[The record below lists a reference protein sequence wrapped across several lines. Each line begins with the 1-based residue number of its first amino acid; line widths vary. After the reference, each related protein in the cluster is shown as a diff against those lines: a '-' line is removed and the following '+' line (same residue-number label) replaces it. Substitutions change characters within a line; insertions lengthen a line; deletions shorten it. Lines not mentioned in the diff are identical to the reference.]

1 MVSERLTPMTA
12 PISSAPVVTRFAP
25 SPTGFLHIGGGRTA
39 LFNWLY
45 ARGRG
50 GKFLLRIEDTDRE
63 RSTPEAT
70 AAILRG
76 LTWLGLDWDGDVVS
90 QFERRDRHAE
100 VAHEMLVRGTAYKC
114 FSTQEEIATYRSARE
129 AEGASYAV
137 FVSPWRDAD
146 PATYPDAP
154 YVIRMKAPRTG
165 ETLIEDQ
172 VQGRVVIKN
181 ETLDDMIVLR
191 SDGTPVYMLAVVV
204 DDHDMRVTHVIRGDD
219 HLNNAARQQMV
230 YDAMG
235 WAVPTWAHIP
245 LIHGPDGKKLSKR
258 HGATGVEEYQAMGY
272 PAAGMRNYLT
282 RLGWAHGD
290 AEIFTSA
297 EAMQMFDLAGI
308 GRAPARLDFKKL
320 ENTCGHHMAMAD
332 DAALLHEL
340 RAFLTAAG
348 LSALTDV
355 QEVRMKE
362 AVPFLKKSAKT
373 FPELL
378 EKAAFLMVSR
388 PVAQD
393 EKAAAS
399 LDTVSRGIL
408 KSLTPRLRNAS
419 WSKDA
424 LEPILNEIA
433 AEYGI
438 GFGKLAAPLRAAIAG
453 RTVTPSVYDMMLVIG
468 RDEAIARLEDASS

>member
-1 MVSERLTPMTA
+1 M
-12 PISSAPVVTRFAP
+12 SSPVVTRFAP

-70 AAILRG
+70 AAILKG
-76 LTWLGLDWDGDVVS
+76 LSWLGLDWDGEVVS
-90 QFERRDRHAE
+90 QFDRKDRHAE
-100 VAHEMLVRGTAYKC
+100 VAHEMLARGTAYKC
-114 FSTQEEIATYRSARE
+114 FSTPEEIAAFRAE
-129 AEGASYAV
+129 AEAKGASYAV
-137 FVSPWRDAD
+137 FQSPWRDAD

-154 YVIRMKAPRTG
+154 FAIRMKAPRTG
-165 ETLIEDQ
+165 ETEIRDE
-172 VQGRVVIKN
+172 VQGIVTIKN

-191 SDGTPVYMLAVVV
+191 SDGTPTYMLAVVV
-204 DDHDMRVTHVIRGDD
+204 DDHDMGVTHVIRGDD

-230 YDAMG
+230 YTAMG
-235 WAVPTWAHIP
+235 WTVPVWAHIP

-290 AEIFTSA
+290 AEIFTSS
-297 EAMQMFDLAGI
+297 EAMQMFDLKGI

-320 ENTCGHHMAMAD
+320 ENTCGHHIAMTE
-332 DAALLHEL
+332 DAALLQEL
-340 RAFLTAAG
+340 EGFLLAAGKPALTALQRDRLARG
-348 LSALTDV
+348 LYCVKD
-355 QEVRMKE
+355 R
-362 AVPFLKKSAKT
+362 AKT

-378 EKAAFLMVSR
+378 EKAQFAMTSR
-388 PVAQD
+388 PVAID
-393 EKAAAS
+393 EAAAKN

-408 KSLTPRLRNAS
+408 KSLTPRLQNAS
-419 WSKDA
+419 WTKEG
-424 LEPILNEIA
+424 LETILNDAA
-433 AEYGI
+433 AENGI
-438 GFGKLAAPLRAAIAG
+438 GFGKLAAPLRAALAG
-453 RTVTPSVYDMMLVIG
+453 RTATPSVFDMMLVIG
-468 RDEAIARLEDASS
+468 RDETIARLEDAGA

>member
-1 MVSERLTPMTA
+1 MSAA
-12 PISSAPVVTRFAP
+12 PSSPVVTRFAP
-25 SPTGFLHIGGGRTA
+25 SPTGYLHIGGGRTA

-90 QFERRDRHAE
+90 QFERRERHAA
-100 VAHEMLVRGTAYKC
+100 VAREMLARGTAYKC
-114 FSTQEEIATYRSARE
+114 FSTQEEIAAFRAARE

-137 FVSPWRDAD
+137 FQSPWRDAD

-154 YVIRMKAPRTG
+154 YAIRMKAPRTG
-165 ETLIEDQ
+165 ETIIEDQ
-172 VQGRVVIKN
+172 VQGRVTIKN

-204 DDHDMRVTHVIRGDD
+204 DDHDMGVTHVIRGDD

-235 WAVPTWAHIP
+235 WVIPTWAHIP

-282 RLGWAHGD
+282 RLGWAQGD
-290 AEIFTSA
+290 AEIFTSD
-297 EAMQMFDLAGI
+297 EAMKMFDLSGI

-340 RAFLTAAG
+340 QAFLVAAG
-348 LSALTDV
+348 RAPLTNAQETLMKQAL
-355 QEVRMKE
+355 
-362 AVPFLKKSAKT
+362 PFLKSSAKT

-378 EKAAFLMVSR
+378 DKASFLMVSR
-388 PVAQD
+388 PVVPDA
-393 EKAAAS
+393 KAAEA

-408 KSLTPRLRNAS
+408 KSLTPRLQNAS
-419 WSKDA
+419 WTKEA
-424 LEPILNEIA
+424 LEPILTGIA
-433 AEYGI
+433 AENGI

-453 RTVTPSVYDMMLVIG
+453 RTVTPSVYDMMLTIG
-468 RDEAIARLEDASS
+468 REETVARLMDATS

>member
-1 MVSERLTPMTA
+1 M
-12 PISSAPVVTRFAP
+12 SAPVVTRFAP
-25 SPTGFLHIGGGRTA
+25 SPTGYLHIGGGRTA

-76 LTWLGLDWDGDVVS
+76 LTWLGLDWDGEVVS
-90 QFERRDRHAE
+90 QFARKNRHAE
-100 VAHEMLVRGTAYKC
+100 VAHEMLARGTAYKC
-114 FSTQEEIATYRSARE
+114 FSTQEEIAAFRAAEE
-129 AEGASYAV
+129 AAGRYPV
-137 FVSPWRDAD
+137 FLSPWRDAD
-146 PATYPDAP
+146 PATHPDAP

-165 ETLIEDQ
+165 ETVIDDQ

-191 SDGTPVYMLAVVV
+191 SDATPVYMLAVVV
-204 DDHDMRVTHVIRGDD
+204 DDHDMGVTHVIRGDD

-235 WAVPTWAHIP
+235 WQVPVWAHIP

-290 AEIFTSA
+290 AEIFTSD
-297 EAMQMFDLAGI
+297 EAKKMFDLSGI

-340 RAFLTAAG
+340 QAFLAAADRP
-348 LSALTDV
+348 ALTSA
-355 QEVRMKE
+355 QIGRMRL
-362 AVPFLKKSAKT
+362 ALPFLKKSAKT
-373 FPELL
+373 FPELM
-378 EKAAFLMVSR
+378 EKAAFLLVDR

-393 EKAAAS
+393 EKAAEA

-408 KSLTPRLRNAS
+408 QTLTPRLQNAS
-419 WSKDA
+419 WTKEA
-424 LEPILNEIA
+424 LEPILTEIA
-433 AEYGI
+433 AENGI

-453 RTVTPSVYDMMLVIG
+453 RTVTPSVYDMMLTIG
-468 RDEAIARLEDASS
+468 REETVARLQDASA

>member
-1 MVSERLTPMTA
+1 MVSERLTYSMSTPA
-12 PISSAPVVTRFAP
+12 DRPVVTRFAP
-25 SPTGFLHIGGGRTA
+25 SPTGYLHIGGGRTA

-76 LTWLGLDWDGDVVS
+76 LAWLGLDWDGEVVS
-90 QFERRDRHAE
+90 QFARKDRHAE
-100 VAHEMLVRGTAYKC
+100 VAHQMLARGTAYKC
-114 FSTQEEIATYRSARE
+114 FSTQEEISSFRAAEE
-129 AEGASYAV
+129 AAGRYPV
-137 FVSPWRDAD
+137 FLSPWRDAD
-146 PATYPDAP
+146 PTTQPDAP
-154 YVIRMKAPRTG
+154 YSIRMKAPRTG
-165 ETLIEDQ
+165 ETVITDK
-172 VQGRVVIKN
+172 VQGQVTIKN

-191 SDGTPVYMLAVVV
+191 SDGTPTYMLAVVV
-204 DDHDMRVTHVIRGDD
+204 DDHDMGVTHVIRGDD

-235 WAVPTWAHIP
+235 WEVPVWAHIP

-282 RLGWAHGD
+282 RLGWAKGD
-290 AEIFTSA
+290 AEIFTTA
-297 EAMQMFDLAGI
+297 EAIAMFDLEGI

-340 RAFLTAAG
+340 GAYMAAAG
-348 LSALTDV
+348 LPALTGT
-355 QEVRMKE
+355 QSTLMAK

-378 EKAAFLMVSR
+378 EKASFLMVSR
-388 PVAQD
+388 PIVADVQS
-393 EKAAAS
+393 AAT

-408 KSLTPRLRNAS
+408 KSLTPRLQSAS
-419 WSKDA
+419 WTKEA
-424 LEPILNEIA
+424 LEPILTQA
-433 AEYGI
+433 AADNGL

-453 RTVTPSVYDMMLVIG
+453 KSVTPSVYDMMLVIG
-468 RDEAIARLEDASS
+468 QDETVARLKDAAL

>member
-1 MVSERLTPMTA
+1 MTA
-12 PISSAPVVTRFAP
+12 QVVTRFAP

-76 LTWLGLDWDGDVVS
+76 LTWLGLDWDDEVVS

-100 VAHEMLVRGTAYKC
+100 VAHEMLARGTAYKC
-114 FSTQEEIATYRSARE
+114 FSTQEEIAAFRAAEE
-129 AEGASYAV
+129 AAGRYPV
-137 FVSPWRDAD
+137 FLSPWRDAD
-146 PATYPDAP
+146 PSTHPDTP

-165 ETLIEDQ
+165 ETVIDDK
-172 VQGRVVIKN
+172 VQGRVVIQN
-181 ETLDDMIVLR
+181 ATLDDMIVLR

-204 DDHDMRVTHVIRGDD
+204 DDHDMGVTHVIRGDD

-235 WAVPTWAHIP
+235 WDIPVWAHIP

-297 EAMQMFDLAGI
+297 EAMQMFDLSGI

-340 RAFLTAAG
+340 EAFLAA
-348 LSALTDV
+348 SAQTALTEG
-355 QEVRMKE
+355 QRAAMM
-362 AVPFLKKSAKT
+362 AALPFLKKSAKT

-378 EKAAFLMVSR
+378 DKAAFLLISR
-388 PVAQD
+388 PVARD
-393 EKAAAS
+393 AKAAEA
-399 LDTVSRGIL
+399 LDAVARSIL
-408 KSLTPRLRNAS
+408 RSLTPRLQNAD
-419 WSKDA
+419 WTKDR
-424 LEPILNEIA
+424 LEPILTDVA
-433 AEYGI
+433 AENGI

-468 RDEAIARLEDASS
+468 RDETVARLSDAAE

>member
-1 MVSERLTPMTA
+1 M
-12 PISSAPVVTRFAP
+12 SAQVVTRFAP
-25 SPTGFLHIGGGRTA
+25 SPTGYLHIGGGRTA

-100 VAHEMLVRGTAYKC
+100 VAREMLARGTAYKC
-114 FSTQEEIATYRSARE
+114 FSTKEEIEAYRAARE

-137 FVSPWRDAD
+137 FQSPWRDAD

-154 YVIRMKAPRTG
+154 YAIRMKAPRTG
-165 ETLIEDQ
+165 ETIIEDQ

-204 DDHDMRVTHVIRGDD
+204 DDHDMGVTHVIRGDD

-235 WAVPTWAHIP
+235 WTVPVWAHIP

-290 AEIFTSA
+290 AEIFTSD
-297 EAMQMFDLAGI
+297 EAMKMFDLSGI

-320 ENTCGHHMAMAD
+320 ENTCGHHMAMAE

-340 RAFLTAAG
+340 KAFLAASG
-348 LSALTDV
+348 
-355 QEVRMKE
+355 QEVLTPMQETRMQ
-362 AVPFLKKSAKT
+362 AALPFLKKSAKT
-373 FPELL
+373 FPELM
-378 EKAAFLMVSR
+378 EKAAFLLIER
-388 PVAQD
+388 PIRPD
-393 EKAAAS
+393 PKAIEF

-408 KSLTPRLRNAS
+408 KSLTPRLQNAS
-419 WSKDA
+419 WTKEA
-424 LEPILNEIA
+424 LEPILTDVA
-433 AEYGI
+433 AENGI
-438 GFGKLAAPLRAAIAG
+438 GFGKLAAPLRAALAG
-453 RTVTPSVYDMMLVIG
+453 RTVTPSVYDMMLTIG
-468 RDEAIARLEDASS
+468 REETVARLSDAAE

>member
-1 MVSERLTPMTA
+1 MPTPA
-12 PISSAPVVTRFAP
+12 DHPSRPVVTRFAP
-25 SPTGFLHIGGGRTA
+25 SPTGYLHIGGGRTA

-76 LTWLGLDWDGDVVS
+76 LTWLGLDWDGEVVS
-90 QFERRDRHAE
+90 QFARKDRHAE
-100 VAHEMLVRGTAYKC
+100 VAHQMLARGTAYKC
-114 FSTQEEIATYRSARE
+114 FATQEEIAAFRAAEE
-129 AEGASYAV
+129 AAGRYPV
-137 FVSPWRDAD
+137 FLSPWRDAD
-146 PATYPDAP
+146 PATHPAAP
-154 YVIRMKAPRTG
+154 YSIRMRAPRTG
-165 ETLIEDQ
+165 ETVIDDQ
-172 VQGRVVIKN
+172 VQGRVTIQN
-181 ETLDDMIVLR
+181 ATLDDMIVLR
-191 SDGTPVYMLAVVV
+191 SDGTPTYMLAVVV
-204 DDHDMRVTHVIRGDD
+204 DDHDMEVTHVIRGDD

-235 WAVPTWAHIP
+235 WDVPVWAHIP

-290 AEIFTSA
+290 AEIFTSD
-297 EAMQMFDLAGI
+297 EAKQMFDLSGI

-340 RAFLTAAG
+340 TAYMVAAG
-348 LSALTDV
+348 LPALTIGQSAL
-355 QEVRMKE
+355 MAK
-362 AVPFLKKSAKT
+362 AIPFLKSSAKT
-373 FPELL
+373 FPELIQ
-378 EKAAFLMVSR
+378 KAHFLLISR
-388 PVAQD
+388 PVVPD
-393 EKAAAS
+393 EKSAAA
-399 LDTVSRGIL
+399 LDTVSLGIL
-408 KSLTPRLRNAS
+408 KSLTPQLQNAS
-419 WSKDA
+419 WTKEA
-424 LEPILNEIA
+424 LEPILTQAA
-433 AEYGI
+433 AENGL

-453 RTVTPSVYDMMLVIG
+453 KSVTPSVYDMMLVIG
-468 RDEAIARLEDASS
+468 QDETVARLKDACM